1 MYMCSSLSFL
11 SPLSCFF
18 GRRGGKRWH
27 VEGRDRRVFFVIVSR
42 LFLGLGDA
50 FGFMAFKGDLSS
62 C

>member
-1 MYMCSSLSFL
+1 
-11 SPLSCFF
+11 
-18 GRRGGKRWH
+18 
-27 VEGRDRRVFFVIVSR
+27 VIVSR